1 MKKITQEDIM
11 KLLDEL
17 YTKSIDGIPVIS
29 EPIEKLASDYTSRH
43 KDISDAAKEML
54 DYQVAKCTTSG
65 VLTGFGGIVTLPVTI
80 PANVGSVLYVQM
92 RMIACAAY
100 MGGYDIHSD
109 QVQTLVYACLAG
121 VGIADIV
128 KKFGVA
134 FGEKAAKAAIQKIP
148 GKVLIGINQKV
159 GFRFITKAGET
170 GLINIVKLVPVVG
183 AAINGGFDFVETRII
198 ANRAYRYFI
207 ENDFSNDKDEEVI
220 DVDDFME
227 LD

>member
-1 MKKITQEDIM
+1 MK
-11 KLLDEL
+11 
-17 YTKSIDGIPVIS
+17 
-29 EPIEKLASDYTSRH
+29 
-43 KDISDAAKEML
+43 
-54 DYQVAKCTTSG
+54 
-65 VLTGFGGIVTLPVTI
+65 
-80 PANVGSVLYVQM
+80 
-92 RMIACAAY
+92 
-100 MGGYDIHSD
+100 
-109 QVQTLVYACLAG
+109 
-121 VGIADIV
+121 
-128 KKFGVA
+128 
-134 FGEKAAKAAIQKIP
+134 KIP